1 MFKDQQTSVVLLTK
15 ANKML
20 AEVKTID
27 EAKYI
32 KDIASA
38 AKMFA
43 QKHKLGKE
51 AVASAREIEMEAEF
65 KLGELLKQMDK
76 NKGEKGRFKPS
87 NTGTTCGEVPAPPTY
102 NEIGIGYKE
111 ASEAQQLAS
120 LPAEEKEKVKRGIVS
135 KKKAL
140 ESVKKKS
147 TSKPKNVFKPE
158 LDIAGITKL
167 QVIDGVGTESFE
179 TCYDAFF
186 AQVKLAKRYKWQ
198 TVSQQIILSRIKI
211 LFDVTT
217 T

>member
-51 AVASAREIEMEAEF
+51 AVASAREIELEAEF
-65 KLGELLKQMDK
+65 KLGEILKQMDK
-76 NKGEKGRFKPS
+76 N
-87 NTGTTCGEVPAPPTY
+87 TGGWTNKSCPANKEGQDIPPTY

-111 ASEAQQLAS
+111 AATAQQLAS
-120 LPAEEKEKVKRGIVS
+120 LPAEEKEKVKKGIVS

-147 TSKPKNVFKPE
+147 TPKPKNVFKPE